1 MEVAVNKLEKLNQTA
16 LSEFL
21 IKLENKLNAD
31 IFTYYG
37 EIVNGVEREVKD
49 IIEALAGDPNKHCAI
64 YVFLTTPGG
73 SLPPVGPGDKLQ
85 QGRRIYWYGRFYHR

>member
-1 MEVAVNKLEKLNQTA
+1 MEVVVNKLEKLNQTA

-37 EIVNGVEREVKD
+37 EIVNGIDFEE
-49 IIEALAGDPNKHCAI
+49 DPELSSMISEYYDSLTEYIRRYNFRI
-64 YVFLTTPGG
+64 FLQTR
-73 SLPPVGPGDKLQ
+73 LF
-85 QGRRIYWYGRFYHR
+85 I

>member
-1 MEVAVNKLEKLNQTA
+1 MVVNKLEKLNQTA

-37 EIVNGVEREVKD
+37 EIVNGIDFEE
-49 IIEALAGDPNKHCAI
+49 DPELSSMISEYYDSLTEYIRRYNFRI
-64 YVFLTTPGG
+64 FLQTR
-73 SLPPVGPGDKLQ
+73 LF
-85 QGRRIYWYGRFYHR
+85 I

>member
-1 MEVAVNKLEKLNQTA
+1 MAVNKLEKLNQTA

>member
-1 MEVAVNKLEKLNQTA
+1 MRGVEVAVNKLEKLNQTA

-37 EIVNGVEREVKD
+37 EIVNGIDFEE
-49 IIEALAGDPNKHCAI
+49 DPELSSMISEYYDSLTEYIRRYNFRI
-64 YVFLTTPGG
+64 FLQTR
-73 SLPPVGPGDKLQ
+73 LF
-85 QGRRIYWYGRFYHR
+85 I

>member
-1 MEVAVNKLEKLNQTA
+1 MVVNKLEKLNQTA

-37 EIVNGVEREVKD
+37 EIVNGIDFEK
-49 IIEALAGDPNKHCAI
+49 ILN
-64 YVFLTTPGG
+64 
-73 SLPPVGPGDKLQ
+73 
-85 QGRRIYWYGRFYHR
+85 

>member
-1 MEVAVNKLEKLNQTA
+1 MVVNKLEKLNQTA

-37 EIVNGVEREVKD
+37 EIVNGIDFEE
-49 IIEALAGDPNKHCAI
+49 DPELSSMISNRYTYRTEYI
-64 YVFLTTPGG
+64 RRYNFRIFLQTR
-73 SLPPVGPGDKLQ
+73 LF
-85 QGRRIYWYGRFYHR
+85 I